1 MSNLKGTVV
10 LVTGGAGAIGGNL
23 CRRLLKENCKKV
35 IILDNLSSG
44 YEENIPK
51 SRKIVFM
58 HGSIL
63 DDSKL
68 KEAFKNG
75 IDIVFHLAA
84 NFANQ
89 SSVEY
94 PERDLNVNGIG
105 TLKVLDYAK
114 KNGARKFIFAS
125 SSSVY
130 GNTEGSVTEHKRKFR
145 PDTPYALTKL
155 LGEGYVRFYNR
166 YHNLDTVILR
176 YFNCF
181 GPGER
186 PGKFRNVIPNFIYL
200 ALNKRPLTITGTGD
214 ETRDYNFVD
223 NAIEGT
229 ILAAKS
235 NTSNGKIYNIGSGSE
250 VKIIDIAKII
260 NKLTGN
266 FSPIVFK
273 KRRKWDRIARRLADI
288 SKVKKELGYKPK
300 HNLESQIALTVDWI
314 KNQDLRNVVL

>member
-1 MSNLKGTVV
+1 MLMSNLKGTVV

-23 CRRLLKENCKKV
+23 CRRLLKENCRKV
-35 IILDNLSSG
+35 IVLDDLSSG

-58 HGSIL
+58 YGSIL
-63 DDSKL
+63 DDSKM
-68 KEAFKNG
+68 KETFKDG

-94 PERDLNVNGIG
+94 PERDLNVNGVG

-114 KNGARKFIFAS
+114 KNGVRKFIFAS

-130 GNTEGSVTEHKRKFR
+130 GNTEGSVTEYKRKFR

-181 GPGER
+181 GPGEW

-200 ALNKRPLTITGTGD
+200 ALNNRSLTITGTGE

-223 NAIEGT
+223 NAIDGT
-229 ILAAKS
+229 ILAVES
-235 NTSNGKIYNIGSGSE
+235 NNSTGKIYNIGSGSE
-250 VKIIDIAKII
+250 IKIIDIAKII

-266 FSPIVFK
+266 SGPIVYS

-288 SKVKKELGYKPK
+288 DKAKKELGYKPK
-300 HNLESQIALTVDWI
+300 YTVEPQIALTID
-314 KNQDLRNVVL
+314 

>member
-1 MSNLKGTVV
+1 MQGATA

-23 CRRLLKENCKKV
+23 VKRLLKEKCKT
-35 IILDNLSSG
+35 IIVLDDLSSG

-51 SRKIVFM
+51 SKKVFFIR
-58 HGSIL
+58 GSIL
-63 DDSKL
+63 DDSKV
-68 KEAFKNG
+68 KDAFEGG

-94 PERDLNVNGIG
+94 PERDLSVNGIG
-105 TLKVLDYAK
+105 TLKILDCAK
-114 KNGARKFIFAS
+114 KNGVRKFIFAS

-130 GNTEGSVTEHKRKFR
+130 GNTEGRVTEYKRKFR

-166 YHNLDTVILR
+166 YHDLDTVILR

-186 PGKFRNVIPNFIYL
+186 PGKYRNVIPNFIYL
-200 ALNKRPLTITGTGD
+200 ALNKKSLTITGTGD
-214 ETRDYNFVD
+214 ETRDYTYVD
-223 NAIEGT
+223 DVIDVT
-229 ILAAKS
+229 ISAAKLS
-235 NTSNGKIYNIGSGSE
+235 LSKGKIYNVASGKE
-250 VKIIDIAKII
+250 IKIINIAKII

-266 FSPIVFK
+266 PSPIVFNE
-273 KRRKWDRIARRLADI
+273 RRKWDRIARRLADI
-288 SKVKKELGYKPK
+288 GKARKELGYKPTI
-300 HNLESQIALTVDWI
+300 NLEKQIVETI
-314 KNQDLRNVVL
+314 KWFKINNFSDVSI